1 MPSGAPKVVHG
12 RRRDKDRTICGKV
25 IVPDLWVVFGH
36 YEEAITCSRCIRMLG
51 KEAEKKKYSCS
62 RFKYKKRISNED
74 KLKIVSL
81 YKKKVFKVY
90 ELSEIFRIPPDVIR
104 EILKEE
110 DLYFFEMRNLP
121 KLDRI
126 SILLSEQ
133 FSLALRKVVAR
144 TSLRSSNVTYQSLVE
159 RGIDL
164 VCWLYGVKTIIGPG
178 VGVAKEDRLK
188 DFASLFPKFSLLRKL
203 AEGKGRVGYVY
214 GLSSPGETKFSLCE
228 REKGI
233 RGMFLYYGINVNF
246 VRLHYHPKTGK
257 YLNLGKLK
265 TLSKLS
271 VKEIKEE
278 ASMMG
283 TQKIRK
289 FFAEHGF
296 KVRSGN
302 KKCYVERYTNKQIN
316 L

>member
-36 YEEAITCSRCIRMLG
+36 YEEAITSSRCIRMLG

-90 ELSEIFRIPPDVIR
+90 ELSEIFRVPPDTIR
-104 EILKEE
+104 EILERE
-110 DLYFFEMRNLP
+110 DPYFFEMRDLP

-126 SILLSEQ
+126 S
-133 FSLALRKVVAR
+133 F
-144 TSLRSSNVTYQSLVE
+144 
-159 RGIDL
+159 
-164 VCWLYGVKTIIGPG
+164 
-178 VGVAKEDRLK
+178 
-188 DFASLFPKFSLLRKL
+188 LRKL